1 MRRTRVLAFAVLGGV
16 GAKSRSVVG
25 EADSDKTKAKWAQ
38 PRQHRS
44 DLRPWPRTVPLC
56 VANSPARGT
65 ESSQQRAA
73 IQMRRRGRPSGMEAR
88 KRELVYRACVSDE
101 FPWNATRATPQ
112 APESTKIAHLA
123 ASFRRARHGSATPN
137 PLLRGK
143 KNEHNRH
150 NRTQPTPPLQT
161 KARKER
167 RVCGRLVTS
176 RTGRSEPPSRLASR
190 FHSKPVHNQ
199 TTCGPATGLCEQFIL
214 GPRRRPARNAPQIS
228 KREEGKGPH
237 RSISTLSAGS
247 GQEMR

>member
-44 DLRPWPRTVPLC
+44 DLGPWPRTVPLC

-73 IQMRRRGRPSGMEAR
+73 IQNEAESDSGMEAK
-88 KRELVYRACVSDE
+88 KRELGYRACVSGR
-101 FPWNATRATPQ
+101 FPWTTTRATPR

-137 PLLRGK
+137 PPLRVEK
-143 KNEHNRH
+143 RTSATATTARNRH
-150 NRTQPTPPLQT
+150 RRFGRKHGKNAGFAVAWSRAALVSPSPTL
-161 KARKER
+161 A
-167 RVCGRLVTS
+167 CS
-176 RTGRSEPPSRLASR
+176 RTMSLAFSHRSR
-190 FHSKPVHNQ
+190 FRSRD
-199 TTCGPATGLCEQFIL
+199 I
-214 GPRRRPARNAPQIS
+214 
-228 KREEGKGPH
+228 KR
-237 RSISTLSAGS
+237 IWD
-247 GQEMR
+247 